1 MLQMMPLP
9 AIRIGRYE
17 SELQQ
22 MHLDLDALLSGSPL
36 NKVPVAVYMVT
47 ESALTLQVLRSP
59 QQQFIFRGKQHS
71 ARPLYSYFGNRTGCL
86 ALQTK
91 YRNPGQL
98 KSAVTTLMLREDV
111 PDSGTVFL
119 LGLNAALFEKLWE
132 MALPELENG
141 DTSIAS
147 LPDYLARAPN
157 LQVPRSLR
165 ETYTGSGQKV
175 DMVRYLIMLA
185 SHNKHPVLIQGE
197 SGTGKELVARQIHD
211 LGIGKKGKF
220 KAVNCACIPEHL
232 LESELF
238 GHVKGAF
245 TGAIRDKT
253 GLWKQAE
260 NGTLFLDE
268 IADMAL
274 HHQAKLLRVL
284 QDKSFRA
291 VGGDIELTSNA
302 RIIAASNN
310 NLVQLVKHKKFRK
323 DLYYRLFGIPISTP
337 ALRDHAQDIP
347 SLAQYFW
354 REVSEDRIPCPSKK
368 VFEFLKERRWT
379 GNARELRAL
388 MVNLVALAESYTV
401 DSNLV
406 RVVLK
411 ERYNL
416 GHVD

>member
-1 MLQMMPLP
+1 
-9 AIRIGRYE
+9 
-17 SELQQ
+17 
-22 MHLDLDALLSGSPL
+22 
-36 NKVPVAVYMVT
+36 
-47 ESALTLQVLRSP
+47 
-59 QQQFIFRGKQHS
+59 
-71 ARPLYSYFGNRTGCL
+71 
-86 ALQTK
+86 
-91 YRNPGQL
+91 
-98 KSAVTTLMLREDV
+98 
-111 PDSGTVFL
+111 VFL
-119 LGLNAALFEKLWE
+119 LGLNAALFKTLWN
-132 MALPELENG
+132 MSLPELGSG
-141 DTSIAS
+141 DTGTAS

-157 LQVPRSLR
+157 LQVPKSLHA
-165 ETYTGSGQKV
+165 TYTGTGQKI

-185 SHNKHPVLIQGE
+185 TRSKHPVLIQGE
-197 SGTGKELVARQIHD
+197 SGTGKELVAKQIHD
-211 LGIGKKGKF
+211 LGLGKKGGKF
-220 KAVNCACIPEHL
+220 RAINCACIPEHL

-253 GLWKQAE
+253 GLWKKAE

-268 IADMAL
+268 IADLAL

-284 QDKSFRA
+284 QDKSFRP
-291 VGGDIELTSNA
+291 VGGDTETTSNA

-310 NLVQLVKHKKFRK
+310 NLVQLIREKKFRK

-337 ALRDHAQDIP
+337 ALRDHPQDIP
-347 SLAQYFW
+347 ALAQHFW
-354 REVSEDRIPCPSKK
+354 REVSEDRIPCPSEK

-411 ERYNL
+411 ERYNM